1 MGQKIN
7 PIGFRIGSYINWKSR
22 WFSEDNN
29 YKDYLVEDIL
39 IRKVLSDRLKL
50 AGLTEVEI
58 ERLPKSMTV
67 TLSVSRPG
75 VVIGRGGTGIEDVK
89 GYIIEA
95 MNSMRVKGK
104 RVAKLTKMDIVVKE
118 VKNPEISA
126 RLVAQR
132 IVGELERRF
141 PHRRVINK
149 AMERVMAAGAKGVKV
164 TLGGRIGGADIS
176 RVEKYHT
183 GSVPTQTL
191 RQNID
196 YFETPALLKK
206 GYVGVKVW
214 IHRGEEK

>member
-118 VKNPEISA
+118 VKCSCPEDYDKQLSEI
-126 RLVAQR
+126 R
-132 IVGELERRF
+132 I
-141 PHRRVINK
+141 K
-149 AMERVMAAGAKGVKV
+149 
-164 TLGGRIGGADIS
+164 
-176 RVEKYHT
+176 
-183 GSVPTQTL
+183 
-191 RQNID
+191 
-196 YFETPALLKK
+196 LK
-206 GYVGVKVW
+206 
-214 IHRGEEK
+214 